1 MDEVI
6 RMKRMILMLMTV
18 FSLLVMTACGTADK
32 DENANG
38 SEEGNGTSQVEEN
51 NDDAANDT
59 ENEPGDEEV
68 TDGDATEDDVDMEI
82 IKVEGSYTG
91 LMDPHSIEV
100 ITEDEPLALQILDP
114 AVADVKFEEIDANAH
129 VIIEYYK
136 NDVGQNILKNIDVQ

>member
-6 RMKRMILMLMTV
+6 SMKRVILMFMTV
-18 FSLLVMTACGTADK
+18 FSLLVITACGTADT

-38 SEEGNGTSQVEEN
+38 SKEGNGTSQVEEN
-51 NDDAANDT
+51 NDGAAKDT
-59 ENEPGDEEV
+59 ENGSGDEAV
-68 TDGDATEDDVDMEI
+68 SDGEATEDDGDVEI
-82 IKVEGSYTG
+82 ITVEGSYTG

-114 AVADVKFEEIDANAH
+114 SVADVDFEGMEPNVP

-136 NDVGQNILKNIDVQ
+136 NDVGQNILKDIDVR